1 MKYLIAILAFA
12 LVGCSTVVPVVAKF
26 PDAPGNLALQ
36 SCPDLNK
43 LAEGAKLS
51 DVSKTITVNYTLYYD
66 CAVKTDSWIEW
77 YKKQKLIFE
86 GIK

>member
-1 MKYLIAILAFA
+1 MKYLIAILAI
-12 LVGCSTVVPVVAKF
+12 LLTGCSTVVPVVAKF
-26 PDAPGNLALQ
+26 PDAPSSVALQ
-36 SCPDLNK
+36 PCPDLTK

-66 CAVKTDSWIEW
+66 CAVKADSWIEW
-77 YKKQKLIFE
+77 YKKQQIIFE